1 MNARKTKTPV
11 ELATEFVTDSIDTA
25 KATFAGEAGP
35 AKESVEALSAS
46 AKVCQDR
53 LADIQAKSISF
64 FEANTK
70 AVLGFWREAANV
82 KSPEALF
89 ALQQGFFKSQSEV
102 ALKQFQD
109 LNDATVALVRDASA
123 PVQDGLKKSFAAF
136 PFPKAA

>member
-1 MNARKTKTPV
+1 MNTRKTKTPV
-11 ELATEFVTDSIDTA
+11 ELATDFVTDSIDTA
-25 KATFAGEAGP
+25 KATFSGETGP

-46 AKVCQDR
+46 AKLYQER
-53 LADIQAKSISF
+53 LAALQAKSLSY

-70 AVLGFWREAANV
+70 AVLDFWREAATA

-102 ALKQFQD
+102 AVKQFQD
-109 LNDATVALVRDASA
+109 LNDATVALVRDAAA

-136 PFPKAA
+136 PFAKAA